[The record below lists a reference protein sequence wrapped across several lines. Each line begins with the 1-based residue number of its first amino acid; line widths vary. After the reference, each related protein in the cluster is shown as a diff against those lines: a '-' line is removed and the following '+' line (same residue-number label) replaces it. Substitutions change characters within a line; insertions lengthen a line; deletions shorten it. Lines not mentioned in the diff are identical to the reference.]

1 MSDRTAAAPDHP
13 TTHDSRLTACPEF
26 NEGTHDWTHGEATPN
41 GVRLH
46 YVEAGAGPGGTAPP
60 VILLHGFP
68 EFWYSWRHQLPAL
81 AAAGFR
87 ALAPDLRGYNLS
99 GRPPGV
105 RPYRIGALIGDVVG
119 LIAHAGAARAV
130 LVGHDW
136 GGLIAWYAAMY
147 LPDVV
152 ERLVVLNA
160 PHPALFAREL
170 RNPGQ
175 LVRSSYQFFFQLP
188 RLPEA
193 ALRARDYAVVRRTL
207 RDDPVHPDAFT
218 AGDIA
223 RYVEALDRPGA
234 LTATINYYR
243 AAYRRDPRRALREL
257 REIRPVAVPTLLI
270 WGERDRFL
278 GPGLTRGLDRWAP
291 DLRVERI
298 PDASHWVQNDA
309 PERVNAAL
317 LAFLRERAGA
327 G

>member
-1 MSDRTAAAPDHP
+1 MSDRTPATPDHP
-13 TTHDSRLTACPEF
+13 TTTDYRLPT
-26 NEGTHDWTHGEATPN
+26 TDWTHGEATPN

-46 YVEAGAGPGGTAPP
+46 YVEAGAGAGAGGTAPP

-99 GRPPGV
+99 GRPPGI

-136 GGLIAWYAAMY
+136 GGLIAWYAAMH

-160 PHPALFAREL
+160 PHPAPFAREL

-175 LVRSSYQFFFQLP
+175 LVRRSYQFFFPLP
-188 RLPEA
+188 RLPDA
-193 ALRARDYAVVRRTL
+193 ALPARYYAAVRRT
-207 RDDPVHPDAFT
+207 
-218 AGDIA
+218 
-223 RYVEALDRPGA
+223 
-234 LTATINYYR
+234 
-243 AAYRRDPRRALREL
+243 
-257 REIRPVAVPTLLI
+257 
-270 WGERDRFL
+270 
-278 GPGLTRGLDRWAP
+278 
-291 DLRVERI
+291 
-298 PDASHWVQNDA
+298 
-309 PERVNAAL
+309 
-317 LAFLRERAGA
+317 
-327 G
+327 